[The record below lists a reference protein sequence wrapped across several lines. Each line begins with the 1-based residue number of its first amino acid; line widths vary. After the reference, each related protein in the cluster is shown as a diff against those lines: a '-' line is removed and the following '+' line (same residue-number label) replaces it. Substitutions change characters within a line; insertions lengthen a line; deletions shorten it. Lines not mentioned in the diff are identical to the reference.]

1 MESDEISSIIESLK
15 EEPNEAEQPRD
26 NNKYLL
32 AYADLYY
39 IEHLD
44 EPNIRHE
51 LVDGVDNPI
60 NEFVFNV
67 IYDDMAAGRENLA
80 FYSFVGMYYIF
91 CFLFKNGFT
100 LKSLRDPSNL
110 GEGANEL
117 FQELIQRLQDQIHVF
132 QYFVSVL
139 QNKIQNE
146 TDPNQIELFQAQISY
161 LQGDCTTI
169 VTDLIFL
176 LVTRWQDE
184 NRAETEGGGE
194 VADIDCLGH
203 GNFIYTFNVGPAGQ
217 IRIGQDVVPEFLL
230 GINPLPNP
238 PAVPPGGFPDDP
250 GDDEYGAA
258 GGGKKTVSKRRRQK
272 KRKTKRRNFKNQKK
286 TKRKKKYG

>member
-1 MESDEISSIIESLK
+1 M
-15 EEPNEAEQPRD
+15 
-26 NNKYLL
+26 

-44 EPNIRHE
+44 NPNIKHE
-51 LVDGVDNPI
+51 LVDGVGNPI

-67 IYDDMAAGRENLA
+67 IYDDITAGRENLA

-100 LKSLRDPSNL
+100 LKSLRDPNNL
-110 GEGANEL
+110 DAGVIEL
-117 FQELIQRLQDQIHVF
+117 FQELIQKLQDQLLVF
-132 QYFVSVL
+132 QHFVSVL

-161 LQGDCTTI
+161 LQGDCTAI
-169 VTDLIFL
+169 VTDLMHL
-176 LVTRWQDE
+176 LVKRWQDE
-184 NRAETEGGGE
+184 DDAEEEGGE
-194 VADIDCLGH
+194 VADMDCLGQ
-203 GNFIYTFNVGPAGQ
+203 GNFIYIFDPGPAGQ
-217 IRIGQDVVPEFLL
+217 IQIGQNVVPEFLL

-238 PAVPPGGFPDDP
+238 PAVPPGGLPVDP

-258 GGGKKTVSKRRRQK
+258 GGGVFKRRRQK
-272 KRKTKRRNFKNQKK
+272 KKKTKRNNRINKKKTKRR
-286 TKRKKKYG
+286 KRNMAKRLL